1 MRADTITRAQARKLP
16 TRSAA
21 HAEQGICKGMGRQA
35 DIQGH
40 AGTCAA
46 RRREGA
52 VLSNPQIKVNAMSYA
67 KLIRLMDERVK
78 LGLPA
83 LPTKEHP

>member
-1 MRADTITRAQARKLP
+1 M
-16 TRSAA
+16 
-21 HAEQGICKGMGRQA
+21 
-35 DIQGH
+35 
-40 AGTCAA
+40 
-46 RRREGA
+46 
-52 VLSNPQIKVNAMSYA
+52 SNPQIKVNAMSYA

>member
-1 MRADTITRAQARKLP
+1 MALSDKEITTLYFEALGSQTMLSTGYARDWGGKL
-16 TRSAA
+16 TSR
-21 HAEQGICKGMGRQA
+21 
-35 DIQGH
+35 GH